1 MIIRSLA
8 VVLFKIFFRLG
19 VFGRENIPAK
29 GGFLLAGNH
38 VSYLDPPLTAAA
50 CPRVA
55 SFLAKES
62 LFSNK
67 LFGGFIA
74 MIGAFPLKSHS
85 ANLKALRWAIS
96 ELKAG
101 KVIAIFPEGAR
112 SADDRLRR
120 PLPGVGF
127 LAVKANVPIVPVL
140 IEGSNRALPV
150 GSKFIRFFT
159 KIRVYFGAPIY
170 PEQVGAYLDKEI
182 YERLAEKTMEAIAQL
197 KNRAKNKEKR
207 SG

>member
-1 MIIRSLA
+1 LIIRFLSI
-8 VVLFKIFFRLG
+8 VLFKIFFRLD
-19 VFGRENIPAK
+19 VLDRENIPAK

-38 VSYLDPPLTAAA
+38 MSYLDPPLIAVA
-50 CPRVA
+50 CPRAA

-67 LFGGFIA
+67 FFGGFIA
-74 MIGAFPLKSHS
+74 RLHAFPLKSHS
-85 ANLKALRWAIS
+85 PNMKALRWAIS

-101 KVIAIFPEGAR
+101 KVIGIFPEGAR
-112 SADDRLRR
+112 SADDRLHR
-120 PLPGVGF
+120 PLPGVGL
-127 LAVKANVPIVPVL
+127 LAVKANVPIVPVF

-170 PEQVGAYLDKEI
+170 PKEVDNYLSKDF